1 MFHGATPPV
10 PAVPAGP
17 VGPTPLAA
25 ALARIGDRWSL
36 LVVAELIGGPKRYND
51 LLAAVPGLASN
62 ILAQRLKALEGHGLV
77 VARAYRERPRRLA
90 YGLSVEGQELA
101 GVLRLL
107 AVWGAGTAPGVDGPA
122 HRACGTPLETHWGCP
137 TCGIDVADPATDDL
151 SYA

>member
-1 MFHGATPPV
+1 MFDGATPPV
-10 PAVPAGP
+10 PAGP
-17 VGPTPLAA
+17 VAPTPLSA

-77 VARAYRERPRRLA
+77 VGRAYRERPRRLA
-90 YGLSVEGQELA
+90 YGLSAEGQELA

-107 AVWGAGTAPGVDGPA
+107 AVWGAGTAPGVDAPA

-137 TCGIDVADPATDDL
+137 TCGIDVDDPATDDL